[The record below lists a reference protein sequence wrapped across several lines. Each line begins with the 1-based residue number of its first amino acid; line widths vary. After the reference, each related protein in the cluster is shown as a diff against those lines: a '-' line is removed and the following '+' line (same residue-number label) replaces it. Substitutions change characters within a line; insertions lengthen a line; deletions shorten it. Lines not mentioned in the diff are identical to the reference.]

1 MDLREV
7 PMPRRRDSGA
17 RQHTGP
23 EFVTPS
29 AAARFLGLPRQWVF
43 QEAEAGRL
51 PMLVFGRENLV
62 RIEDVRKLALSQMS
76 APAKAP
82 EAKE

>member
-1 MDLREV
+1 
-7 PMPRRRDSGA
+7 
-17 RQHTGP
+17 
-23 EFVTPS
+23 
-29 AAARFLGLPRQWVF
+29 
-43 QEAEAGRL
+43 
-51 PMLVFGRENLV
+51 MLVFGRENLV